1 MTWRHALAAL
11 FLAVVATP
19 VVAQSTYSGCLERSD
34 DANCRARR
42 ERHQFGIYGAHPVAE
57 LARDGVEVRRL
68 FLLDAHYADL
78 GLIAFSRD
86 HGGTPRLSLQ
96 SPGYGLNRDP
106 PLSIPIPLPA
116 WEEIRAESEAFH
128 QGRRMAAVA
137 ADAVCV
143 DAWSYIVETGTPA
156 DGATLPRSATRIVD
170 QCSGP
175 QHPAW
180 LARRALGLLPACT
193 RLAEPAGSDYDAL
206 MLCARLRAEP
216 AAVETYVA
224 LAPLF
229 EGSNADGDA
238 VRAAFAPEA
247 VLDWDGVP
255 PAGTAAERWLRELR
269 SRSGDLAFDR
279 IEALG
284 NDRAR
289 LTGYVVFSQPQA
301 RGDART
307 YRARAVLELARDGA
321 GRLRIVRARIGRYI
335 RA

>member
-1 MTWRHALAAL
+1 
-11 FLAVVATP
+11 
-19 VVAQSTYSGCLERSD
+19 
-34 DANCRARR
+34 
-42 ERHQFGIYGAHPVAE
+42 
-57 LARDGVEVRRL
+57 
-68 FLLDAHYADL
+68 
-78 GLIAFSRD
+78 
-86 HGGTPRLSLQ
+86 
-96 SPGYGLNRDP
+96 
-106 PLSIPIPLPA
+106 
-116 WEEIRAESEAFH
+116 
-128 QGRRMAAVA
+128 
-137 ADAVCV
+137 
-143 DAWSYIVETGTPA
+143 
-156 DGATLPRSATRIVD
+156 
-170 QCSGP
+170 
-175 QHPAW
+175 
-180 LARRALGLLPACT
+180 
-193 RLAEPAGSDYDAL
+193 
-206 MLCARLRAEP
+206 LRAEP

-255 PAGTAAERWLRELR
+255 PPGTAAERWLRELR